1 MKDRHIAELYKIY
14 IKCPR
19 EVINKLVA
27 ASISRREATA
37 TGLLLAATLVFLL
50 TDENITGGEPSHGHC
65 ICYFSVGIKHNN
77 PKPLTE
83 KKKKSVFGF
92 TVPEGLRSIM
102 SWRKHG
108 IKWQARWQEQEAEN
122 LTFCHQEE
130 AERPRWQ

>member
-50 TDENITGGEPSHGHC
+50 TDENITEGEPSHGHC
-65 ICYFSVGIKHNN
+65 IHYFSVGIKHNN
-77 PKPLTE
+77 PKPLME
-83 KKKKSVFGF
+83 KKECVWVYSS
-92 TVPEGLRSIM
+92 R
-102 SWRKHG
+102 G
-108 IKWQARWQEQEAEN
+108 IKVHWVMEKTWHQVAGMVAGAES
-122 LTFCHQEE
+122 
-130 AERPRWQ
+130 

>member
-1 MKDRHIAELYKIY
+1 MWKAEVLRHKPTLKTVCEVKDRHIAELYKIY

-92 TVPEGLRSIM
+92 TVLEGLRSIV
-102 SWRKHG
+102 S
-108 IKWQARWQEQEAEN
+108 
-122 LTFCHQEE
+122 
-130 AERPRWQ
+130 